1 MKDFDI
7 DVNNIS
13 KGLITGF
20 LIAYLIIL
28 GLRPSAAYPDDILE
42 IIDSPWIFIVIFIIN
57 LYVIQWDLTIGILL
71 ALSLIALIL
80 DIIIFT
86 EGEFF
91 TDNSILNDKKEHLD
105 DKKEH
110 LDDKKEH
117 LDDKKENLD
126 DKKEHLDDKNKKEGL
141 HNKDYADANEKI
153 INKLKEYKDKND
165 KSETIKA
172 YNSFI

>member
-1 MKDFDI
+1 MKDFYIDI
-7 DVNNIS
+7 NNIS
-13 KGLITGF
+13 KGVITGF

-42 IIDSPWIFIVIFIIN
+42 LIDSPWIFIVIFIIN

-91 TDNSILNDKKEHLD
+91 TDNSILNNNKEDLNNKKEDLNNKKEDLNDKKEKLD
-105 DKKEH
+105 DKKES
-110 LDDKKEH
+110 LF
-117 LDDKKENLD
+117 
-126 DKKEHLDDKNKKEGL
+126 
-141 HNKDYADANEKI
+141 NKDYADANKII

-165 KSETIKA
+165 NSEAIKA

>member
-110 LDDKKEH
+110 IDDKKEH
-117 LDDKKENLD
+117 I
-126 DKKEHLDDKNKKEGL
+126 DDKNKKEGL

>member
-7 DVNNIS
+7 DINNIS

-91 TDNSILNDKKEHLD
+91 TDNSILNNKKEDLDDNKKDLNKKDLD
-105 DKKEH
+105 DKKKD
-110 LDDKKEH
+110 L
-117 LDDKKENLD
+117 
-126 DKKEHLDDKNKKEGL
+126 NKKEGL
-141 HNKDYADANEKI
+141 HNKDYADANEII

-165 KSETIKA
+165 KSESIKA

>member
-1 MKDFDI
+1 MKDFYIDI
-7 DVNNIS
+7 NNIS
-13 KGLITGF
+13 KGVITGF

-42 IIDSPWIFIVIFIIN
+42 LIDSPWIFIVIFIIN

-91 TDNSILNDKKEHLD
+91 TDNSILNNKKEDLNDKKEDLN
-105 DKKEH
+105 DKKE
-110 LDDKKEH
+110 K
-117 LDDKKENLD
+117 
-126 DKKEHLDDKNKKEGL
+126 LDDKNESL
-141 HNKDYADANEKI
+141 FNKDYADANKII

-165 KSETIKA
+165 NSEAIKA

>member
-1 MKDFDI
+1 MKDFYIDI
-7 DVNNIS
+7 NNIS
-13 KGLITGF
+13 KGVITGF

-42 IIDSPWIFIVIFIIN
+42 LIDSPWIFIVIFIIN

-91 TDNSILNDKKEHLD
+91 TDNSILNNKKEDLNDKKEKLD
-105 DKKEH
+105 DKKEDLNNKKEDLNDKKEK
-110 LDDKKEH
+110 LDDKKDS
-117 LDDKKENLD
+117 LF
-126 DKKEHLDDKNKKEGL
+126 
-141 HNKDYADANEKI
+141 NKDYADANKII

-165 KSETIKA
+165 NSEAIKA